1 MEFNEDWESFQSK
14 MELFEIYMK
23 DREYSKA
30 TQKGY
35 LHDLRHFL
43 ISIEGKPIDQVTD
56 LDVMKHLTRIRE
68 TGAGPRYRNR
78 SQSAIRLFYKVMIK
92 FKEAAYNPAM
102 DIEKAKVE
110 KNRKPA
116 FLQKPFL
123 DACLHLVQGRY
134 LVRDISIMALMAYA
148 GLRVS
153 EIVRLNISDFDR
165 EGSVLAVLG
174 KGDKWRYLPLPP
186 ELNQLLQSA
195 LNKRIEPR
203 SLRDNPAF
211 FVSQFRRRI
220 SQRMVQAVAEKT
232 FAALVEE
239 YPQFAGQA
247 LSAHKLRHS
256 FATDLLRN
264 GADLRAVQ
272 ELLGHEDISTTQI
285 YTHVLDEAK
294 ERAMQTVRPSIPSF
308 GRPI

>member
-1 MEFNEDWESFQSK
+1 MEYNEYLEQFQR
-14 MELFEIYMK
+14 EVNLFEIYMK

-30 TQKGY
+30 TQRGY
-35 LHDLRHFL
+35 LHDIRHFL
-43 ISIEGKPIDQVTD
+43 VSIDGKEINQVSD
-56 LDVMKHLTRIRE
+56 IDVMKHLTRVRE

-78 SQSAIRLFYKVMIK
+78 CQSAIRLFYKVMIK
-92 FKEAAYNPAM
+92 FKEATYNPAM

-153 EIVRLNISDFDR
+153 EVVRLNVSDFDR
-165 EGSVLAVLG
+165 EGSILGVLG

-186 ELNQLLQSA
+186 ELSQLLQSA
-195 LNKRIEPR
+195 LSERIEPR
-203 SLRDNPAF
+203 NRKDASAF
-211 FVSQFRRRI
+211 FISQFRRRI

-232 FAALVEE
+232 FAALINE

-247 LSAHKLRHS
+247 LSSHKLRHS

-294 ERAMQTVRPSIPSF
+294 ERAMQTVRPSIPLI
-308 GRPI
+308 GQPT